1 MKFVRLYGISWFRGD
16 VRVGGKDYY
25 DYYGG
30 VSLGFFMDWVI
41 CIGCLYFLYR
51 MLLDIM
57 FMYSYNLNE
66 KSNQL
71 DIYYMPD
78 TFHKLVSLWL
88 LVKKCK
94 FSL

>member
-1 MKFVRLYGISWFRGD
+1 MRLVGLEVMLELVVRIIRIIMGGFLWDFSW
-16 VRVGGKDYY
+16 
-25 DYYGG
+25 
-30 VSLGFFMDWVI
+30 M
-41 CIGCLYFLYR
+41 GCLYFLYR

-66 KSNQL
+66 RSNQL
-71 DIYYMPD
+71 DAYYMPD
-78 TFHKLVSLWL
+78 TFHKLVSLWP